1 MSLTVCSRYDWA
13 GVLIGGGLQPPGGWQ
28 GSSQQDRVP
37 RGRLVTI
44 DSGQQETPSW
54 GCSTQKD
61 TVTRGVVQAAVL
73 ENINKKLKKDVL
85 PDMKRRGWVILSKR
99 GGMDGVF
106 RGLAGC
112 CKGNLE
118 D

>member
-1 MSLTVCSRYDWA
+1 MLRVPAIKACAGLCAAVMTGP

-28 GSSQQDRVP
+28 GSSQQDRLP

-61 TVTRGVVQAAVL
+61 TVTSAVVQAAV
-73 ENINKKLKKDVL
+73 
-85 PDMKRRGWVILSKR
+85 
-99 GGMDGVF
+99 
-106 RGLAGC
+106 
-112 CKGNLE
+112 
-118 D
+118 